1 MTLRNLLL
9 RAYPRSW
16 RDEYGE
22 ELAGVLAHKRLTLR
36 VVADVVRNGARQR
49 LLRGE
54 PWKICGAGLA
64 LWNLTVLL
72 LAAGRFFTTR
82 PTFLWCYMAGFLF
95 LFVAGAWTVLRR
107 KSGIWRATAASAK
120 AALAGHAPDVVGFL
134 FMLRNG
140 GGRWIPRS
148 FEINLVLCLLFGF
161 ASAVLAGFFAGLR
174 KEPREA

>member
-22 ELAGVLAHKRLTLR
+22 ELAGVLAQKRLTPG
-36 VVADVVRNGARQR
+36 VVADVLGNGVRQHLFRD
-49 LLRGE
+49 E

-82 PTFLWCYMAGFLF
+82 PTFMWCYMAGFLV
-95 LFVAGAWTVLRR
+95 LFVAGAWTVLQ
-107 KSGIWRATAASAK
+107 KKTGVWRATAASAK
-120 AALAGHAPDVVGFL
+120 AALAGHSSDAVGFF

-140 GGRWIPRS
+140 GARWIPHS

-161 ASAVLAGFFAGLR
+161 AGAALARLFGGLR